1 MPTPPRP
8 DHIWPLA
15 LVALALTAVLVAAGG
30 RLEARTADDGTRVSW
45 AGLAGAPRPRIAIGQ
60 RMIVVLRTPSLS
72 DRVAAAGGR
81 AADADQRRWTAQARA
96 AEQLV
101 LSKLGVQ
108 GLPVTPDYTFERV
121 LAGFSAALDPRAIAI
136 LERLPEVQGVY
147 PVRSAF
153 PASVSSSLLRERDF
167 QPGSGH
173 RLDVALP
180 GFDGRGV
187 TVALLDTGV
196 DRAQPYLRGRIKDG
210 VDIVGGSDLA
220 LAAPHPDNEA
230 ELERHGTE
238 LAGIVVGA
246 SGPASLSGIATGA
259 WVLPIRVAGWQRAA
273 SGRYAVYART
283 DQILAGLERAVDPNG
298 DGIAHDAARIA
309 VVGVAEPYSAF
320 ADGPLA
326 KAVSGAIRLDTLVIA
341 PVGNDGLGSSSA
353 ALRDYGSVAGPGG
366 APAALTVGAVDLR
379 RRSRDVRVTLRAGL
393 ELAFEG
399 RIPLGGA
406 VRPGEQLSL
415 PVAAPLEGLPA
426 PRRSAADIE
435 AFFDDQGFS
444 RVAGRAALIPSGE
457 APRAAVVN
465 AARAG
470 AGAIVLYGDGPTPSG
485 SLGLDEDVPVPV
497 VGISRDAALRAI
509 AAMSGGAK
517 AVLSIGS
524 LRVHSNASLRRVSTF
539 SSGGLAFDGR
549 VKPDVVA
556 QGVGIATSEP
566 GANSDGTS
574 RFGTVNGSSAAA
586 AVVGGAAA
594 LLAHARP
601 SLDARALRSLLAN
614 TARPLPGSSLAAQ
627 GSGLLD
633 LGAAAASEFTTSPG
647 ALALGRADDVGW
659 QSVTRVV
666 VRNVSTRPLE
676 ISGDVQSFTRGAAA
690 ISFSVRP
697 DRFVLRPGRSRRV
710 QVQALVTS
718 EPSGRASAEGVVVFR
733 GEGTTALRVP
743 WAITFGAAST
753 NLIGAVQLKE
763 PAFVP
768 SDDSP
773 ALLTLRAGKLLRTG
787 AGEEIRPVRR
797 LDVELLR
804 ADGERIGLLARL
816 RDLIPGHVTIGIT
829 GRDPDGG
836 RLAPGGYRL
845 RLSAWPTE
853 QGGRPSRAVVRFRVK
868 REPG

>member
-1 MPTPPRP
+1 
-8 DHIWPLA
+8 
-15 LVALALTAVLVAAGG
+15 
-30 RLEARTADDGTRVSW
+30 
-45 AGLAGAPRPRIAIGQ
+45 
-60 RMIVVLRTPSLS
+60 MIVVLRTPSLA

-96 AEQLV
+96 IEQLV

-136 LERLPEVQGVY
+136 LERLPEVEGVY

-238 LAGIVVGA
+238 LAGIIVGA
-246 SGPASLSGIATGA
+246 SGPADLSGIATGA
-259 WVLPIRVAGWQRAA
+259 WVLPIRIAGWQLAA

-298 DGIAHDAARIA
+298 DGVAHDAARIA

-326 KAVSGAIRLDTLVIA
+326 KAVSGALRLDTLVIA

-399 RIPLGGA
+399 RIPLGG
-406 VRPGEQLSL
+406 VVPPGDQLSL
-415 PVAAPLEGLPA
+415 EVAAPLEGLPA

-435 AFFDDQGFS
+435 AFFDSKGFS
-444 RVAGRAALIPSGE
+444 KVASRAALIPAGE
-457 APRAAVVN
+457 SPRAAVVN

-497 VGISRDAALRAI
+497 VGISRAAALRAI
-509 AAMSGGAK
+509 ASMRLGAK
-517 AVLSIGS
+517 PVLSIGS
-524 LRVHSNASLRRVSTF
+524 MRVHTNSSLRRVSTF

-614 TARPLPGSSLAAQ
+614 TARPLPDSSLAAQ

-647 ALALGRADDVGW
+647 SLALGRADDVGW
-659 QSVTRVV
+659 QSVTRIV
-666 VRNVSTRPLE
+666 VRNVSTRRLAVAA
-676 ISGDVQSFTRGAAA
+676 DVQSFTKGAAA
-690 ISFSVRP
+690 ISFSIRP
-697 DRFVLRPGRSRRV
+697 NRFVLAPGSSLRV

-718 EPSGRASAEGVVVFR
+718 EPTGRASSQGVVVFR

-743 WAITFGAAST
+743 WAITFGPKST
-753 NLIGAVQLKE
+753 NLIGGVQLE
-763 PAFVP
+763 ESSFVP
-768 SDDSP
+768 SDVSP
-773 ALLTLRAGKLLRTG
+773 ALLTLRAGKVLRTP

-797 LDVELLR
+797 LDVDLLR
-804 ADGERIGLLARL
+804 ANGERIGLLARL
-816 RDLIPGHVTIGIT
+816 RDLIPGHVAIGIT
-829 GRDPDGG
+829 GRDPDGERLEPG
-836 RLAPGGYRL
+836 RYRL

-853 QGGRPSRAVVRFRVK
+853 AGGPPSRTVVRFRVR

>member
-8 DHIWPLA
+8 DHVRPLAFVAVALTIA
-15 LVALALTAVLVAAGG
+15 LVAASA
-30 RLEARTADDGTRVSW
+30 RLEAGTADEGSQVSW

-60 RMIVVLRTPSLS
+60 RMIVVLRTPSLA

-121 LAGFSAALDPRAIAI
+121 IAGFSAALDPRAIAI

-210 VDIVGGSDLA
+210 VDVVGGSDLA
-220 LAAPHPDNEA
+220 LAAPHPDNET

-238 LAGIVVGA
+238 LAGIIVGA
-246 SGPASLSGIATGA
+246 SGPANLSGIATGA
-259 WVLPIRVAGWQRAA
+259 WVLPIRIAGWQRAA

-298 DGIAHDAARIA
+298 DGVAHDAARVA

-326 KAVSGAIRLDTLVIA
+326 KAVSGALRLDTLVIA

-393 ELAFEG
+393 ELAFDG

-406 VRPGEQLSL
+406 VRPGKQLSL
-415 PVAAPLEGLPA
+415 QVAAPLEGLPA
-426 PRRSAADIE
+426 PRRSASDIE
-435 AFFDDQGFS
+435 TFFDAEGFS
-444 RVAGRAALIPSGE
+444 RVAGRAALIPAGE
-457 APRAAVVN
+457 SPQAAVVN

-470 AGAIVLYGDGPTPSG
+470 AGAIVLYGDGPAPSG

-509 AAMSGGAK
+509 AAMRRGAK

-524 LRVHSNASLRRVSTF
+524 MRVHSNASLRRVSTF

-566 GANSDGTS
+566 GSNSDGTS

-614 TARPLPGSSLAAQ
+614 TARPLPESSLAAQ

-647 ALALGRADDVGW
+647 SLALGRADDVGW

-666 VRNVSTRPLE
+666 VRNVSTRPLALTAE
-676 ISGDVQSFTRGAAA
+676 AQSFTKGAAP
-690 ISFSVRP
+690 ISFSIRP
-697 DRFVLRPGRSRRV
+697 NRFVLAPGSSLRV

-718 EPSGRASAEGVVVFR
+718 EPSGRASTEGVVVFR
-733 GEGTTALRVP
+733 GDGTTALRVP
-743 WAITFGAAST
+743 WAVTFGPKST
-753 NLIGAVQLKE
+753 NLIGGVQLKE
-763 PAFVP
+763 SSFVP
-768 SDDSP
+768 SDVSP
-773 ALLTLRAGKLLRTG
+773 ALLTLRAGKLLRRG

-804 ADGERIGLLARL
+804 ANGERIGLLARL

-829 GRDPDGG
+829 GRDPDGALLKPG
-836 RLAPGGYRL
+836 RYRL

-853 QGGRPSRAVVRFRVK
+853 AGGPPSREVVRFRVK

>member
-326 KAVSGAIRLDTLVIA
+326 KAVSGALRLDTLVIA

-435 AFFDDQGFS
+435 AFFDDKGFS

-457 APRAAVVN
+457 SPRAAVVN

-497 VGISRDAALRAI
+497 VGISRAAALRAI
-509 AAMSGGAK
+509 AAMRGGAK

-566 GANSDGTS
+566 GANTDGTS

-614 TARPLPGSSLAAQ
+614 TARPLPESSLAAQ
-627 GSGLLD
+627 GSGLID

-659 QSVTRVV
+659 QSATRVV
-666 VRNVSTRPLE
+666 VRNVSTRRLE
-676 ISGDVQSFTRGAAA
+676 ISGDVQSFTKGAAA

-743 WAITFGAAST
+743 WAITFGATST

-804 ADGERIGLLARL
+804 ANGERIGLLARL

-836 RLAPGGYRL
+836 RLAPGAYRL
-845 RLSAWPTE
+845 RLLAWPTE
-853 QGGRPSRAVVRFRVK
+853 PGGRPSRAVVRFRVK

>member
-1 MPTPPRP
+1 MRTPPRP
-8 DHIWPLA
+8 EHTWPLA
-15 LVALALTAVLVAAGG
+15 FVAIALTVVLVAAGG
-30 RLEARTADDGTRVSW
+30 RLEARTADERSEVSW
-45 AGLAGAPRPRIAIGQ
+45 AGLAGAPRPRVAIGQ
-60 RMIVVLRTPSLS
+60 RMIVVLRTPSLAE
-72 DRVAAAGGR
+72 RVAAAGGR

-210 VDIVGGSDLA
+210 VDVVGGSDLA
-220 LAAPHPDNEA
+220 LAAPHPDNES

-246 SGPASLSGIATGA
+246 SGPADLSGVATGA

-298 DGIAHDAARIA
+298 DGVAHDAARIA

-326 KAVSGAIRLDTLVIA
+326 KAVSGALRLDTLVIA

-379 RRSRDVRVTLRAGL
+379 RRARDVRVTLRAGL

-406 VRPGEQLSL
+406 VRPGKQLSL
-415 PVAAPLEGLPA
+415 QVAAPLEGLPA
-426 PRRSAADIE
+426 PRRSAADLD
-435 AFFDDQGFS
+435 AFFDAKGFS
-444 RVAGRAALIPSGE
+444 RVAGRAALIPAGE
-457 APRAAVVN
+457 SPQAAVVN

-509 AAMSGGAK
+509 ASMRRGAK

-524 LRVHSNASLRRVSTF
+524 MRVHSNSSLRRVSTF

-549 VKPDVVA
+549 VKPDIVA

-614 TARPLPGSSLAAQ
+614 TARPLPESSLAAQ

-633 LGAAAASEFTTSPG
+633 VGAAAASEFTTSPG
-647 ALALGRADDVGW
+647 SLALGRADDVGW
-659 QSVTRVV
+659 QSVTRVI
-666 VRNVSTRPLE
+666 VRNVSTRRLVL
-676 ISGDVQSFTRGAAA
+676 SADVQSFTKGAAT

-697 DRFVLRPGRSRRV
+697 ARFVLGPGRSRRV
-710 QVQALVTS
+710 QVQALVTT
-718 EPSGRASAEGVVVFR
+718 EPEGRASAEGVVVFR
-733 GEGTTALRVP
+733 GDGTTALRVP
-743 WAITFGAAST
+743 WAVTFGPASI
-753 NLIGAVQLKE
+753 NLIGGVQLRE
-763 PAFVP
+763 SSFVP
-768 SDDSP
+768 SDVSP
-773 ALLTLRAGKLLRTG
+773 ALLTLRAGKVLRTG

-804 ADGERIGLLARL
+804 ANGERVGLLARL

-829 GRDPDGG
+829 GRDPDGARLEPG
-836 RLAPGGYRL
+836 RYRL

-853 QGGRPSRAVVRFRVK
+853 PGGPPSRAVVRFRVK
-868 REPG
+868 REPR

>member
-15 LVALALTAVLVAAGG
+15 FVALALTAVLVAAGG
-30 RLEARTADDGTRVSW
+30 RLDARTSDDGTPVSW
-45 AGLAGAPRPRIAIGQ
+45 AGLAGAPRPRVAIGQ
-60 RMIVVLRTPSLS
+60 RMIVVLRTPSLAE
-72 DRVAAAGGR
+72 RVAAAGGR

-96 AEQLV
+96 TEQLV

-230 ELERHGTE
+230 EVERHGTE
-238 LAGIVVGA
+238 LAGIIVGA
-246 SGPASLSGIATGA
+246 SGPADLSGIATGA

-298 DGIAHDAARIA
+298 DGVAHDAARIA

-326 KAVSGAIRLDTLVIA
+326 KAVSGALRLDTLVIA

-393 ELAFEG
+393 ELAFDG
-399 RIPLGGA
+399 RIPLGG
-406 VRPGEQLSL
+406 VVPPGKQLSL
-415 PVAAPLEGLPA
+415 EVAAPLEGLPA

-444 RVAGRAALIPSGE
+444 KVASRAALIPAGE
-457 APRAAVVN
+457 SPQAAVVN

-497 VGISRDAALRAI
+497 VGISRTAALRAI
-509 AAMSGGAK
+509 ASMRSGAK
-517 AVLSIGS
+517 PVLSIGS
-524 LRVHSNASLRRVSTF
+524 MRVRTNASLRRVSTF

-647 ALALGRADDVGW
+647 SLALGRADDVGW
-659 QSVTRVV
+659 QSVTRIV
-666 VRNVSTRPLE
+666 VRNVSTRRLA
-676 ISGDVQSFTRGAAA
+676 IAADVQSFTRGAAA

-697 DRFVLRPGRSRRV
+697 DRFALAPGRSRRV

-718 EPSGRASAEGVVVFR
+718 EPSGRASSEGVVVFR
-733 GEGTTALRVP
+733 GEGTTGLRVP
-743 WAITFGAAST
+743 WAITFGPKST
-753 NLIGAVQLKE
+753 NLIGGVQLKE
-763 PAFVP
+763 SSFFP
-768 SDDSP
+768 SDVSP
-773 ALLTLRAGKLLRTG
+773 ALLTLRAGKVLRTA

-797 LDVELLR
+797 LDVDLLR
-804 ADGERIGLLARL
+804 ANGERIGLLARL
-816 RDLIPGHVTIGIT
+816 RDLIPGHVAIGIT
-829 GRDPDGG
+829 GRDPDGA
-836 RLAPGGYRL
+836 RLEPGGYRL

-853 QGGRPSRAVVRFRVK
+853 PGGPPSRAVVKFRVK

>member
-8 DHIWPLA
+8 DHVWPLA
-15 LVALALTAVLVAAGG
+15 FVAIALTVVLVAAGG
-30 RLEARTADDGTRVSW
+30 RLEARTSDEASQVSW

-60 RMIVVLRTPSLS
+60 RMIVVLRTPSLA

-210 VDIVGGSDLA
+210 VDVVGGSDFA
-220 LAAPHPDNEA
+220 LAAPHPDNET

-246 SGPASLSGIATGA
+246 SGPANLSGIATGA

-298 DGIAHDAARIA
+298 DGVAHDAARIA

-326 KAVSGAIRLDTLVIA
+326 KAVSGALRLDTLVIA

-406 VRPGEQLSL
+406 VRPGKQLSL
-415 PVAAPLEGLPA
+415 QVAAPLEGLPA
-426 PRRSAADIE
+426 PRRTAADLE
-435 AFFDDQGFS
+435 TFFDAKGFS
-444 RVAGRAALIPSGE
+444 RVAGRAALIPAGE
-457 APRAAVVN
+457 SPQAAVVN

-485 SLGLDEDVPVPV
+485 SLGLNEDVPVPV
-497 VGISRDAALRAI
+497 VGISRNAALRAI
-509 AAMSGGAK
+509 AAMRRGAK

-524 LRVHSNASLRRVSTF
+524 MRVHSNASLRRVSTF

-566 GANSDGTS
+566 GSNSDGTS

-647 ALALGRADDVGW
+647 SLALGRADDVGW
-659 QSVTRVV
+659 QSVTHVV
-666 VRNVSTRPLE
+666 VRNVSTRRLALSAE
-676 ISGDVQSFTRGAAA
+676 VLRFTEGAAA
-690 ISFSVRP
+690 ISFSIRP
-697 DRFVLRPGRSRRV
+697 DRFEIAPGSSRRV
-710 QVQALVTS
+710 QVQALVTA
-718 EPSGRASAEGVVVFR
+718 EPSGRASTEGVVVFR

-743 WAITFGAAST
+743 WAVTFGPKST
-753 NLIGAVQLKE
+753 SLIGAVQLKE
-763 PAFVP
+763 PSFVP
-768 SDDSP
+768 SDVSP
-773 ALLTLRAGKLLRTG
+773 ALLTLRAGKLLRRG

-804 ADGERIGLLARL
+804 ANGERIGLLARL

-829 GRDPDGG
+829 GRDPDGALLKPG
-836 RLAPGGYRL
+836 RYRL

-853 QGGRPSRAVVRFRVK
+853 AGGPPSREVVRFQVK

>member
-8 DHIWPLA
+8 DHAGPLA
-15 LVALALTAVLVAAGG
+15 FVALALTVVLVASGG
-30 RLEARTADDGTRVSW
+30 RLDARTPDRGSAVSW

-60 RMIVVLRTPSLS
+60 RMIVVLRTPSLAE
-72 DRVAAAGGR
+72 RVSAAGGR

-153 PASVSSSLLRERDF
+153 PASVSSSLLRDRDF

-210 VDIVGGSDLA
+210 VDVVGGSDLA
-220 LAAPHPDNEA
+220 LAAPRPDDES

-246 SGPASLSGIATGA
+246 SGPADLSGIATGA

-298 DGIAHDAARIA
+298 DGVAHDAARIA

-326 KAVSGAIRLDTLVIA
+326 KAVAGALRLDTLVIA
-341 PVGNDGLGSSSA
+341 PVGNDGLGSSRA

-379 RRSRDVRVTLRAGL
+379 RRTRDVRVTLRAGL

-406 VRPGEQLSL
+406 VRPGKRLSL
-415 PVAAPLEGLPA
+415 EVSAPLEGLSA
-426 PRRSAADIE
+426 PRRSAAEIE
-435 AFFDDQGFS
+435 AFFDGQGFS
-444 RVAGRAALIPSGE
+444 KVAGRAALIPAGE
-457 APRAAVVN
+457 APESAVVN

-470 AGAIVLYGDGPTPSG
+470 AGAVVLYGDGPTPSG

-509 AAMSGGAK
+509 DAMRRGAK

-524 LRVHSNASLRRVSTF
+524 MRVRSNPSLRRVSTF

-647 ALALGRADDVGW
+647 SLALGRADDVGW
-659 QSVTRVV
+659 QSATQVT
-666 VRNVSTRPLE
+666 VRNVSTRRLALTA
-676 ISGDVQSFTRGAAA
+676 GVQSFTRGAAT

-710 QVQALVTS
+710 QVQALVTT
-718 EPSGRASAEGVVVFR
+718 EPEGRASAEGVVVFR
-733 GEGTTALRVP
+733 GGGTTTLRVP
-743 WAITFGAAST
+743 WAVTFGSPSA

-763 PAFVP
+763 PSFVP
-768 SDDSP
+768 SDVSP
-773 ALLTLRAGKLLRTG
+773 ALLTLRAGKVLRTS
-787 AGEEIRPVRR
+787 AGEEIRPIRR

-804 ADGERIGLLARL
+804 ANGERIGLLARL
-816 RDLIPGHVTIGIT
+816 RDLIPGHVAIGIT
-829 GRDPDGG
+829 GRDPEGG
-836 RLAPGGYRL
+836 RLEPGPYRL

-853 QGGRPSRAVVRFRVK
+853 PGGPPSRAVVRFRVK
-868 REPG
+868 PEPG